1 MRGALLALLVSAAAL
16 ASRESS
22 TASAAAVADER
33 EAEQEDESDSAPF
46 MIVVEHSDGHHC
58 GGSLVSLR
66 TALTSAWCA
75 RATRGAPPAELWAL
89 APGSGAV
96 RRVARVALA
105 AGAEDARDGD
115 AWSGAA
121 MDLAVLELVAPFGGG
136 ARSRPILMATQP
148 SECAPRAVCHV
159 VRALPRAGSR
169 TPRLRIVDATLVPG
183 DACAQRA
190 SGWPGLRDSAL
201 CLVGP
206 TLCQSDWGAGVVC
219 EGKLCGVLSRS
230 VTADAAAVDAADVEP
245 GVTCGDTH
253 VAQSV
258 ARWRRF
264 LHCAHTLRAC
274 GRGGECAALC
284 SERRLLDVADGEP
297 RAAGDAPAGGGDAAP
312 ATGDAPPAAG
322 DALPAAGDALPV
334 AGDASSPAALDAAPY
349 TAPDAETPPFQHTTS
364 LPAISTSPRPGNA
377 ASATPPTRSLPPS
390 PSTEPALPVSSQPS
404 ARPAFEFEPNRPDF
418 KAGEYGENGA
428 DYGGDDGPP
437 PPSTAATSPSTA
449 APRSTPAARQGAV
462 QARVSPPAA
471 RPHRSAASPS
481 RAAHWLIAL
490 LAITNLA
497 K

>member
-1 MRGALLALLVSAAAL
+1 MHSNYYCVYGQ
-16 ASRESS
+16 ASFVVVNRD
-22 TASAAAVADER
+22 VVL
-33 EAEQEDESDSAPF
+33 Q
-46 MIVVEHSDGHHC
+46 IVVEHSDGHHC

-297 RAAGDAPAGGGDAAP
+297 RAAGDAPAGGGDGAP

-334 AGDASSPAALDAAPY
+334 AGDALPVAGDASSPAALDAAPY
-349 TAPDAETPPFQHTTS
+349 AASDAETPPFQHTTS
-364 LPAISTSPRPGNA
+364 LPAISTCKIC
-377 ASATPPTRSLPPS
+377 LLI
-390 PSTEPALPVSSQPS
+390 STSDACS
-404 ARPAFEFEPNRPDF
+404 
-418 KAGEYGENGA
+418 
-428 DYGGDDGPP
+428 
-437 PPSTAATSPSTA
+437 
-449 APRSTPAARQGAV
+449 
-462 QARVSPPAA
+462 
-471 RPHRSAASPS
+471 
-481 RAAHWLIAL
+481 
-490 LAITNLA
+490 
-497 K
+497 